1 MYKEQK
7 RLLRKKKKNP
17 RETETPKYEKRI
29 LETEKDVKSA
39 FSLLNWADLL
49 EFNMVSHTTLSGM

>member
-1 MYKEQK
+1 M
-7 RLLRKKKKNP
+7 
-17 RETETPKYEKRI
+17 ETPKYEKRI